1 MFQPEAQRPP
11 DGTQRTIAEFCSLG
25 GVAIIVGSFRM
36 GEKAEG
42 LPPPGA
48 PEIMNFGGVAAQR
61 MAYGPGAIYRFEFD
75 ALRIH
80 GNPHVV
86 LRAAMLDHLWFGH
99 ERAPAG
105 TPPTRAGVAHPPMLA
120 PGAPDPQRPGA
131 LFAALAGALLLIC
144 GVAPLVA
151 GRVRPGRWVIAPA
164 IIAGAAAIAALA
176 TLQPR
181 PQPVVDQWIVV
192 NAGQEDSVASIRAFG
207 MPGEAVGET
216 LEVDLA
222 STPRWLPRPLR
233 SAQGHAGWQIDAPLA
248 GGQHTDLVEYAG
260 GRIGGINFRDYAA
273 LAYDGDG
280 GFSVE
285 QARLLDWW
293 LEANAYRG
301 RAAALGPADAQ
312 FIVPALSGVNLRQ
325 RGALWVANRRGPR

>member
-1 MFQPEAQRPP
+1 
-11 DGTQRTIAEFCSLG
+11 
-25 GVAIIVGSFRM
+25 
-36 GEKAEG
+36 
-42 LPPPGA
+42 
-48 PEIMNFGGVAAQR
+48 
-61 MAYGPGAIYRFEFD
+61 
-75 ALRIH
+75 
-80 GNPHVV
+80 
-86 LRAAMLDHLWFGH
+86 
-99 ERAPAG
+99 
-105 TPPTRAGVAHPPMLA
+105 
-120 PGAPDPQRPGA
+120 
-131 LFAALAGALLLIC
+131 
-144 GVAPLVA
+144 
-151 GRVRPGRWVIAPA
+151 
-164 IIAGAAAIAALA
+164 
-176 TLQPR
+176 
-181 PQPVVDQWIVV
+181 VVDQWIVV

-248 GGQHTDLVEYAG
+248 GGEHGHLVEYAE